1 MRVNHSYSISLLIGV
16 ALLSI
21 PFLFAFSPVQKTET
35 SEENPYLGRWALHLP
50 DGAGWLEVRD
60 EGDYLDADIL
70 WYGGSV
76 VPVNHIYKHEGKL
89 FLNQLAWRSAQREN
103 GRKHRPVYQMVLE
116 GSGDELIGK
125 MVQPDPNGHGAKTT
139 VFLATRIP
147 DLPAAPNL
155 ANLKYGKAIKL
166 LDENSTDGWRLVD
179 PNSKSAWSVEKGVLM
194 NKPVQHK
201 GEKHIY
207 YGNLQTNDTFEDF
220 NLSLKVNVPEG
231 NNSGIYLRGIY
242 EIQVFDSYGKKKDS
256 HHMGALY
263 SRITP
268 TESAERKPGK
278 WQDFDITLCDRH
290 LTVILNG
297 TTIID
302 NQPIMGVT
310 GGALTADEFSPG
322 PIYLQGDHGE
332 VMYKDIVLKPILK

>member
-1 MRVNHSYSISLLIGV
+1 MNASKQYLFGIVVFGGLLLSTFLSGFTPISLENN
-16 ALLSI
+16 SD
-21 PFLFAFSPVQKTET
+21 
-35 SEENPYLGRWALHLP
+35 ENPYLGRWALHLP
-50 DGAGWLEVRD
+50 NGAGWLEVRD
-60 EGDYLDADIL
+60 EGEYLDADIM

-76 VPVNHIYKHEGKL
+76 VPVNHIYTHEGKL

-125 MVQPDPNGHGAKTT
+125 MVQPDPNGKGAKTT

-147 DLPAAPNL
+147 DLPKAPNL
-155 ANLKYGKAIKL
+155 SSLKYGKEIKL
-166 LDENSTDGWRLVD
+166 LANGTEGWRLVD
-179 PNSKSAWSVEKGVLM
+179 PAHSNGWSVEKGVLT
-194 NKPVQHK
+194 NKPVQHE
-201 GEKHIY
+201 GQEHIH
-207 YGNLQTNDTFEDF
+207 YGNLRTDQTFEDF
-220 NLSLKVNVPEG
+220 RLQLKVNVPAG
-231 NNSGIYLRGIY
+231 NNSGIYLKGIY

-268 TESAERKPGK
+268 SESAERKPGK

-297 TTIID
+297 TKIID
-302 NQPIMGVT
+302 NQAIMGVT
-310 GGALTADEFSPG
+310 GGALTADEFVPG

-332 VMYKDIVLKPILK
+332 VSYKDIILTPILK